1 MSLDRNYTLYNPD
14 GTVVETGM
22 RDFDWNTILMARI
35 TQLEITDIWMLTDR
49 YNSLTSEQQTELTTY
64 RQALRD
70 ITDYLDEDEEMN
82 GANNAADNFPTLPDW
97 MVN

>member
-1 MSLDRNYTLYNPD
+1 MALDRNYIVYNQD

-22 RDFDWNTILMARI
+22 RDFEWNTILMARI

-70 ITDYLDEDEEMN
+70 ITDYLDEEEEMD
-82 GANNAADNFPTLPDW
+82 GANNAADNFPNAPSW
-97 MVN
+97 IN

>member
-1 MSLDRNYTLYNPD
+1 MSLERSYTLYNQD
-14 GTVVETGM
+14 GSIAETGM
-22 RDFDWNTILMARI
+22 RDFHWDTILVARI

-70 ITDYLDEDEEMN
+70 ITDYLDEDEEQD
-82 GANNAADNFPTLPDW
+82 GANNAADNFPVLPEW
-97 MVN
+97 LI

>member
-1 MSLDRNYTLYNPD
+1 MALDRNYTLYNQD

-22 RDFDWNTILMARI
+22 RDFEWNTILMARI

-70 ITDYLDEDEEMN
+70 MDFSDLDN
-82 GANNAADNFPTLPDW
+82 LTWPTKPE
-97 MVN
+97 

>member
-1 MSLDRNYTLYNPD
+1 MALDRNYTLYNQD
-14 GTVVETGM
+14 GTIVETGM
-22 RDFDWNTILMARI
+22 RDFEWNTILMARI

-70 ITDYLDEDEEMN
+70 ITTYLDEDEDMD
-82 GANNAADNFPTLPDW
+82 GANNAADNFPNPPSWL
-97 MVN
+97 

>member
-1 MSLDRNYTLYNPD
+1 MALERNYTLYNQD
-14 GTVVETGM
+14 GTIVETGM
-22 RDFDWNTILMARI
+22 RDFEWNTILMARI

-70 ITDYLDEDEEMN
+70 ITDYLDEEEEMD
-82 GANNAADNFPTLPDW
+82 GANNAADNFPNAPSW
-97 MVN
+97 IN

>member
-1 MSLDRNYTLYNPD
+1 MALDRNYTLYNQD

-22 RDFDWNTILMARI
+22 RDFEWNTILMARI

-70 ITDYLDEDEEMN
+70 ITDYLDEDEDMD
-82 GANNAADNFPTLPDW
+82 GANNAADNFPNPPSWL
-97 MVN
+97 

>member
-1 MSLDRNYTLYNPD
+1 MALDRNYTLYNQD
-14 GTVVETGM
+14 GTIVETGM
-22 RDFDWNTILMARI
+22 RDFEWNTILMARI

-70 ITDYLDEDEEMN
+70 ITTYLDEDEDMD
-82 GANNAADNFPTLPDW
+82 GANNAADNFPNAPSW
-97 MVN
+97 IN

>member
-1 MSLDRNYTLYNPD
+1 MALDRNYTLYNQD
-14 GTVVETGM
+14 GTIVETGM
-22 RDFDWNTILMARI
+22 RDFEWNTILMARI

-70 ITDYLDEDEEMN
+70 ITTYLDENEDMD
-82 GANNAADNFPTLPDW
+82 GANNAADNFPNPPSWLY
-97 MVN
+97 

>member
-1 MSLDRNYTLYNPD
+1 MALERNYTLYNQD
-14 GTVVETGM
+14 GTIVETGM
-22 RDFDWNTILMARI
+22 RDFEWNTILMARI

-70 ITDYLDEDEEMN
+70 ITTYLDEDEDMD
-82 GANNAADNFPTLPDW
+82 GANNAADNFPNPPSWL
-97 MVN
+97 

>member
-1 MSLDRNYTLYNPD
+1 
-14 GTVVETGM
+14 M